1 MADLP
6 PDPKAPSIGDYLTVL
21 KMHVDMSNGE
31 KQAIWA
37 RHATMLIGNSL
48 IINAVRSDAA
58 KLDAGTTL
66 FLNGT
71 GLALCVVWA
80 VMTWQGWGWFRKS
93 LADGNKVPI
102 APALNPLADF
112 SGPYRRWKDSIFDCA
127 MSVVVIFAIMYVI
140 GLWPVIKIIC
150 SR

>member
-6 PDPKAPSIGDYLTVL
+6 PDPQTAPTTGDYLAVL

-48 IINAVRSDAA
+48 IINAVRSDA
-58 KLDAGTTL
+58 GTTL
-66 FLNGT
+66 FLNVA
-71 GLALCVVWA
+71 GLALCAVWA
-80 VMTWQGWGWFRKS
+80 VMTWHGCGWFQKS

-102 APALNPLADF
+102 APAVNPFADF
-112 SGPYRRWKDSIFDCA
+112 SNPYRRWNDSIFLCA
-127 MSVVVIFAIMYVI
+127 MSVVVIFAILYVI
-140 GLWPVIKIIC
+140 GLWPIIKTIC